1 MIYTVGKEFIKIK
14 ETSGTVQNSSSTYTI
29 EMATEPVANS
39 GICIYPAQTV
49 SFHDKTIYLRCLDG
63 ASTKVRCVPFEIGS
77 KGVDDDVTYIT
88 DGDYLH
94 LTFDFP
100 TGSNKTILLKNPRE
114 DLTQADIDAFSE
126 LTIEQDIF
134 RNDFAEP
141 TRGIKKAL
149 LIKSLPTE

>member
-1 MIYTVGKEFIKIK
+1 MIYTVGKDFIKIT

-29 EMATEPVANS
+29 EIATDPTANS
-39 GICIYPAQTV
+39 GICIYPTQSV
-49 SFHDKTIYLRCLDG
+49 SFHEKTIYLRCLNG
-63 ASTKVRCVPFEIGS
+63 TTKVRCVPFEIGT
-77 KGVDDDVTYIT
+77 KGVDDDVAYIT
-88 DGDYLH
+88 DGNYLH

-114 DLTQADIDAFSE
+114 DLTQADIDAFSD

-149 LIKSLPTE
+149 LIKSLPTR

>member
-1 MIYTVGKEFIKIK
+1 MIYPVGKDFIKIA

-29 EMATEPVANS
+29 EMATEPTANS
-39 GICIYPAQTV
+39 GICIYPTQAVSFREQTV
-49 SFHDKTIYLRCLDG
+49 YLRCLNG
-63 ASTKVRCVPFEIGS
+63 TTKIRCVPFELGA
-77 KGVDDDVTYIT
+77 KGVEDDVIQIT

-126 LTIEQDIF
+126 LTVEQDIF

-141 TRGIKKAL
+141 TLGVKKAL
-149 LIKSLPTE
+149 LIKSLPLG

>member
-1 MIYTVGKEFIKIK
+1 MIYSVGKDFIKIN
-14 ETSGTVQNSSSTYTI
+14 ETSGTVQNSSSMYTI
-29 EMATEPVANS
+29 EMATEPVPNS
-39 GICIYPAQTV
+39 GIVIYPAQSV
-49 SFHDKTIYLRCLDG
+49 SYHDKTIYLRCVDG
-63 ASTKVRCVPFEIGS
+63 VTTKIRCVPFDIGS

-114 DLTQADIDAFSE
+114 DLTQADIDNLSE
-126 LTIEQDIF
+126 VAIEQDIF

-141 TRGIKKAL
+141 TLGIKKAL
-149 LIKSLPTE
+149 LIKSLPTR